1 MRRTRM
7 DEVARGPRGWGG
19 IGPVLVASVFVA
31 AAVGAVTC
39 AAGVDAPGVA
49 GNLGTASAASS
60 SAAADLAIR
69 PFTARPFT
77 PFVRHI
83 CPKVADKPD
92 SLSSKPHSLSSIAI
106 LPARRSGLRAQ
117 VAGCGAQLPSGVRE
131 YDAPRVAAPPAI
143 DGALGE
149 AAWLTAPW
157 TEPFVDIRGEDWP
170 DPSLATRAK
179 VVWDED
185 HLYIAAELEEPHLWA
200 TLAERDAI
208 LYREH
213 DFEVFLDPDG
223 DGLDYYEL
231 EINALGTEFDLFL
244 DRPYRRAGKAN
255 VAWDMAGL
263 RTAVELDGT
272 LNDPTDEDR
281 NWAVEIAIPW
291 AALRPPEGGGAP
303 EAPRSGDEWR
313 INFSRVQWPVEV
325 VGGGYRRAQ
334 VPTRENRHPEHN
346 WVWSPQGEIDM
357 HIPEMWGIVRFTEK
371 AKRMR
376 RRDYSQVRGAR
387 R

>member
-7 DEVARGPRGWGG
+7 DDIARAPTGRGVA
-19 IGPVLVASVFVA
+19 GPVLVVA
-31 AAVGAVTC
+31 ALLAGAVGAAMG
-39 AAGVDAPGVA
+39 AAGVAAPNTAA
-49 GNLGTASAASS
+49 GPL
-60 SAAADLAIR
+60 
-69 PFTARPFT
+69 T

-83 CPKVADKPD
+83 CPKVADKPH
-92 SLSSKPHSLSSIAI
+92 PMSSIAT
-106 LPARRSGLRAQ
+106 LSARRAGLRARK
-117 VAGCGAQLPSGVRE
+117 VGCGTQLPSGVRE

-143 DGALGE
+143 DGALGD

-170 DPSLATRAK
+170 DPSRATRAK

-185 HLYIAAELEEPHLWA
+185 HLYIASELEEPHLWA

-244 DRPYRRAGKAN
+244 DRPYRRKGKAN
-255 VAWDMAGL
+255 VAWHMVRL
-263 RTAVELDGT
+263 RTAVGLDGT
-272 LNDPTDEDR
+272 LNDPADEDR
-281 NWAVEIAIPW
+281 GWTVEIAIPW
-291 AALRPPEGGGAP
+291 TALRPPGSAGPDTPTVGAAGRSSPQLPGAP
-303 EAPRSGDEWR
+303 PSPGDSWR
-313 INFSRVQWPVEV
+313 VNFSRVQWPVEV
-325 VGGGYRRAQ
+325 VAGGYRRAQ

-357 HIPEMWGIVRFTEK
+357 HIPEMWGIVRFTE
-371 AKRMR
+371 
-376 RRDYSQVRGAR
+376 GAR